1 LSNSKH
7 GSEAGGQSPGADNGD
22 QDRKPERLQKII
34 SAYGAA
40 SRRAA
45 EKMILEGRVTVNGLT
60 AKTGQSAV
68 FDIDVIAVDG
78 EPLAGK
84 DDHVY
89 IMLNK
94 PGGYLTTVSDDR
106 GRKTVMELV
115 ADAGVRVYPVGRLDL
130 DSEGLLLFTNDGAF
144 ANKVGHPSNNKIK
157 TYQARVRG
165 DAAKAAKLLAE
176 PVKIDEYT
184 VHAIHAGVISLTSD
198 GGTLEI
204 AVTEGRNRQVRKMC
218 AACGVSVCDLKRTSV
233 GTLELGSLESGK
245 WRYLTQEE
253 VLLLG

>member
-1 LSNSKH
+1 L
-7 GSEAGGQSPGADNGD
+7 
-22 QDRKPERLQKII
+22 KPERLQKII

-45 EKMILEGRVTVNGLT
+45 EKMILEGRVTVNGIT

-68 FDIDVIAVDG
+68 FGTDVIAIDG
-78 EPLAGK
+78 VPLAGK
-84 DDHVY
+84 DEFVY

-94 PGGYLTTVSDDR
+94 PRGYLTTVSDDR
-106 GRKTVMELV
+106 GRKTVMGLV

-144 ANKVGHPSNNKIK
+144 ANSVAHPSGNKIK

-165 DAAKAAKLLAE
+165 DAAKAVKLLAE

-184 VHAIHAGVISLTSD
+184 VHAIHAKVISLTSD
-198 GGTLEI
+198 GGVLEI

-218 AACGVSVCDLKRTSV
+218 AACGVIVCHLKRTSV
-233 GTLELGSLESGK
+233 GTLKLGSLEPGQ